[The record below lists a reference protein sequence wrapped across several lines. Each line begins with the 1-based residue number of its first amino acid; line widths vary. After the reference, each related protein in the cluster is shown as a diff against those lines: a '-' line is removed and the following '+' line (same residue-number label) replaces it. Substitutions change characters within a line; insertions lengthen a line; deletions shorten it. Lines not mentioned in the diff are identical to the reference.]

1 MRTRD
6 AGKEM
11 LVKQKAMEM
20 LVESG
25 FEGFSVNKLARA
37 CNISVAT
44 LYIYY
49 KDKED
54 LVTKIALEEGRRMS
68 EIVLRNFNP
77 DATFA
82 EGLRRQWENRFAYM
96 MENPVATVFIEMLR
110 ASSYGDD
117 AFKSMAGDFKAA
129 MEKFTR
135 NAVKRGEINS
145 MSLEAFWS
153 TAFAP
158 LYTLLRFHNE
168 GRSIGGKPFTLT
180 KKVLWETF
188 DMVLKGL
195 TK

>member
-1 MRTRD
+1 MRTRN
-6 AGKEM
+6 AEKEE
-11 LVKQKAMEM
+11 LVRQEAIEM

-37 CNISVAT
+37 CDISVAT

>member
-6 AGKEM
+6 TGKEL

-20 LVESG
+20 LVTGG

-37 CNISVAT
+37 CDISVAT

-49 KDKED
+49 KDKDD
-54 LVTKIALEEGRRMS
+54 LVTQIALEEGRRMS
-68 EIVLRNFNP
+68 DMVLKDFDP
-77 DATFA
+77 SASFA

-96 MENPVATVFIEMLR
+96 TQNPVATVFMEKLR
-110 ASSYGDD
+110 HSSYGDQ
-117 AFKSMAGDFKAA
+117 AYKAITGDFKAV
-129 MEKFTR
+129 MERFTR
-135 NAVKRGEINS
+135 NAVKRGEIRS

-168 GRSIGGKPFTLT
+168 GRSIGGKPFAIN
-180 KKVLWETF
+180 KKVVWETF
-188 DMVLKGL
+188 DIVLKGL

>member
-25 FEGFSVNKLARA
+25 LEGFSVNKLARA

-117 AFKSMAGDFKAA
+117 AFKSMAGDF
-129 MEKFTR
+129 
-135 NAVKRGEINS
+135 
-145 MSLEAFWS
+145 
-153 TAFAP
+153 
-158 LYTLLRFHNE
+158 
-168 GRSIGGKPFTLT
+168 
-180 KKVLWETF
+180 
-188 DMVLKGL
+188 
-195 TK
+195 